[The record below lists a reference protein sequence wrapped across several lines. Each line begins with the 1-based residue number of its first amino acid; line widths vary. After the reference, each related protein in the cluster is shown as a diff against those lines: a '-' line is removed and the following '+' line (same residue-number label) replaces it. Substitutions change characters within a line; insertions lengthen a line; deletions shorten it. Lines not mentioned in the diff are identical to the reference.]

1 MMIKNWR
8 LQASVVWALVLVPI
22 CVCPAPK
29 AHSVCVSLCVSD
41 GSIPV
46 RPGPVPPSR
55 VALCSARARGS
66 IFLALSP
73 LCLSPRRARPSSSS
87 LPRISV
93 RGRGTPLPA
102 AAPPASSCRAGRV
115 GRVLLDLLAARRS
128 PCLSFP
134 LLVGSCCAATTA
146 SCLLVRRR
154 SSPPA
159 ARSPWCSCPILSAAS
174 ALSPCPSSPVASQC
188 RIALRLW
195 LSALVQSSWLASR
208 ALLVLSRSRLCPL
221 WSPRGGSVACASSLA
236 GAGALV
242 FCGLRCGCLGTF
254 RFNFRANPQACGPLS
269 DGLQREAPSRT
280 PAGVP
285 RTRSYAGKLMPP

>member
-1 MMIKNWR
+1 MR
-8 LQASVVWALVLVPI
+8 SLLS
-22 CVCPAPK
+22 
-29 AHSVCVSLCVSD
+29 VSLLV
-41 GSIPV
+41 
-46 RPGPVPPSR
+46 
-55 VALCSARARGS
+55 ARAR
-66 IFLALSP
+66 LPALS
-73 LCLSPRRARPSSSS
+73 RASRC
-87 LPRISV
+87 
-93 RGRGTPLPA
+93 A
-102 AAPPASSCRAGRV
+102 AAHAASCRGASR
-115 GRVLLDLLAARRS
+115 LLMSRGSRRSRSARS
-128 PCLSFP
+128 PCRAAQPVPFFSP
-134 LLVGSCCAATTA
+134 PRWLLLRRHTA

-159 ARSPWCSCPILSAAS
+159 ARSPWCSCPIPSAAS
-174 ALSPCPSSPVASQC
+174 ALSPCPSSPIALQC

-269 DGLQREAPSRT
+269 DGLQPEAPSRT

-285 RTRSYAGKLMPP
+285 RTRSYAGKLRPP